1 MGNEPLT
8 IALAELAAGRVGT
21 VEAVT
26 IVREIANRIAD
37 GTLPGVPSP
46 QVIRLTASGS
56 IAVEGPIAADAR
68 TVGHAAY
75 LLQTLLPS
83 SDLPMRSRVPGAL
96 RLVIARAMG
105 TLDLPP
111 YASLAAFAD
120 ALARFAAPD
129 ASLCIEALVLSRTL
143 ERQLPEPLPFA
154 VNAIDAAAV
163 TISDIRRARRATG
176 LTLTDVSDRTGI
188 PAPLLCELEWGY
200 LRRWP
205 APAAARRLLV
215 RYARATGLDDELV
228 LRTVWPILEE
238 QIRERDRR
246 ISEASIIDVAGH
258 EDPIVAIDVSPVVDV
273 SPVAAVSPVLA
284 HYPERNSRKPR
295 RRAIVV
301 AALAIPALLIGIA
314 PSLRSS
320 LSGHH
325 RTVAQVSTVQPA
337 SNDAIDTPAIA
348 SVESAPPQ
356 SPAPTSSIE
365 RVAVS
370 SGVADPPSFAIVG
383 SAMFHHPS
391 SNARS
396 RAESS
401 DSAALLRITS
411 VIDDGAR
418 NFHARPSPDG
428 RRIAFDSDRDG
439 ARGVYLADK
448 DGRHVRR
455 VSGEGFAAIPSWSP
469 DGNTLAYVRG
479 EPSRPLVWNMWTVT
493 LATGQH
499 KRVTSYESGQVW
511 GASWF
516 PDGQRVAFTHDGQAV
531 VMNLRS
537 DAVRT
542 YPSPRKAPVAGLP
555 AVSPDGTRILF
566 QITGDGTWLLDLRSG
581 GMKKIVSDPSAESY
595 TWSPDGSRVAYHSR
609 ATDTWGVWIMPTK

>member
-1 MGNEPLT
+1 MGNDDPT

-26 IVREIANRIAD
+26 IVREIANRIAQ
-37 GTLPGVPSP
+37 GSLPGVPSP
-46 QVIRLTASGS
+46 QVIRLSASGS
-56 IAVEGPIAADAR
+56 IMIEGPIAADAR

-83 SDLPMRSRVPGAL
+83 SGLPARSRVPGAL

-111 YASLAAFAD
+111 YASLGAFAD

-143 ERQLPEPLPFA
+143 DRPVPESLPVA
-154 VNAIDAAAV
+154 VNALDAGAM

-205 APAAARRLLV
+205 APAAARRLLL
-215 RYARATGLDDELV
+215 RYARATGLDDEVV

-238 QIRERDRR
+238 QIRYRDRK
-246 ISEASIIDVAGH
+246 ISEAGI
-258 EDPIVAIDVSPVVDV
+258 VDV
-273 SPVAAVSPVLA
+273 VPVHEEESIAAVDVPAVLA
-284 HYPERNSRKPR
+284 HYPERTSRKPR

-320 LSGHH
+320 FSAH
-325 RTVAQVSTVQPA
+325 RRTTAATATVRPDRPETLDIQQMDSVEPA
-337 SNDAIDTPAIA
+337 S
-348 SVESAPPQ
+348 SQEAPR
-356 SPAPTSSIE
+356 SIE

-370 SGVADPPSFAIVG
+370 SVVAYPPSFASVG
-383 SAMFHHPS
+383 SAMFHQPTS
-391 SNARS
+391 TARA
-396 RAESS
+396 RADAS
-401 DSAALLRITS
+401 DNAALLRITS
-411 VIDDGAR
+411 VTDDGAR

-448 DGRHVRR
+448 DGDHLRR
-455 VSGEGFAAIPSWSP
+455 VSGDGFAAIPSWSP
-469 DGNTLAYVRG
+469 DGKTLAYVLA
-479 EPSRPLVWNMWTVT
+479 EPARPHVWNMWTLT
-493 LATGQH
+493 LANGQR
-499 KRVTSYESGQVW
+499 KRVTSFEAGQVW

-516 PDGQRVAFTHDGQAV
+516 PDGERVAFTHEGRAV
-531 VMNLRS
+531 VMNLRTG
-537 DAVRT
+537 AVRS
-542 YPSPRKAPVAGLP
+542 YPSPRKAPLAGIP
-555 AVSPDGTRILF
+555 AVSPDGTRALF

-581 GMKKIVSDPSAESY
+581 VMKKVVSDPSAETY
-595 TWSPDGSRVAYHSR
+595 TWSPDGRRVAYHSR
-609 ATDTWGVWIMPTK
+609 ATDTWGVWIMPASGN

>member
-1 MGNEPLT
+1 MGNDAPT
-8 IALAELAAGRVGT
+8 IALAELAAGRLGP

-26 IVREIANRIAD
+26 IVREIANRIAE
-37 GTLPGVPSP
+37 GSLPGVPSP
-46 QVIRLTASGS
+46 QVIRLTGAGS
-56 IAVEGPIAADAR
+56 IAIEGPIAADAR
-68 TVGHAAY
+68 SVGHAAY

-83 SDLPMRSRVPGAL
+83 PDLPTRTRVPGAL
-96 RLVIARAMG
+96 RLVVARAMG

-111 YASLAAFAD
+111 YASLGAFAD

-143 ERQLPEPLPFA
+143 DRALPESLPL
-154 VNAIDAAAV
+154 AANSSDGDTV

-238 QIRERDRR
+238 QIRERDRKT
-246 ISEASIIDVAGH
+246 SETSIVDAVAVH
-258 EDPIVAIDVSPVVDV
+258 EDPIVTVEVSP
-273 SPVAAVSPVLA
+273 PVITVSPVLA

-301 AALAIPALLIGIA
+301 AALAIPALLLGIA

-320 LSGHH
+320 LTAH
-325 RTVAQVSTVQPA
+325 RHAAAQASTVRAEPTDAVDTQRNDPVAAPA
-337 SNDAIDTPAIA
+337 
-348 SVESAPPQ
+348 PQ
-356 SPAPTSSIE
+356 SAEATSSIE
-365 RVAVS
+365 RVSISNA
-370 SGVADPPSFAIVG
+370 VADPPSFASVG
-383 SAMFHHPS
+383 SAMFHEPS
-391 SNARS
+391 ANARP
-396 RAESS
+396 RAEGS
-401 DSAALLRITS
+401 DSAALLKITS
-411 VIDDGAR
+411 VIDDGAH

-448 DGRHVRR
+448 NGAHVRR
-455 VSGEGFAAIPSWSP
+455 VSGDGFAAIPSWSP
-469 DGNTLAYVRG
+469 DGNTLAYVRA
-479 EPSRPLVWNMWTVT
+479 EPAQPHVWNMWTVT
-493 LATGQH
+493 LSDGQH

-516 PDGQRVAFTHDGQAV
+516 PDGQRVAFTHDGHAV
-531 VMNLRS
+531 VMNLRT

-542 YPSPRKAPVAGLP
+542 YPSPRKAPLAGVP
-555 AVSPDGTRILF
+555 AVSPDGTRVLF

-581 GMKKIVSDPSAESY
+581 AMKKILSDPSAETY
-595 TWSPDGSRVAYHSR
+595 TWSPDGRRVAYHSR
-609 ATDTWGVWIMPTK
+609 ATDTWGVWIMPGR